1 MFYNFDDVFIA
12 AKMDGQ
18 LDEVYNRIIESKN
31 IDDLDGITY
40 IDDVIMAYNDLDKIK
55 EGAKFLYSEYKE

>member
-31 IDDLDGITY
+31 IDDLNGIVY

-55 EGAKFLYSEYKE
+55 EEAKFLYSEYKE

>member
-55 EGAKFLYSEYKE
+55 EDAKFLYSEYKE

>member
-31 IDDLDGITY
+31 IDELDGITY
-40 IDDVIMAYNDLDKIK
+40 IDDVIMTYNDLDKIK
-55 EGAKFLYSEYKE
+55 EEAKFLYSEYKE

>member
-12 AKMDGQ
+12 AKMDDQ

-55 EGAKFLYSEYKE
+55 EDAKFLYSEYKE